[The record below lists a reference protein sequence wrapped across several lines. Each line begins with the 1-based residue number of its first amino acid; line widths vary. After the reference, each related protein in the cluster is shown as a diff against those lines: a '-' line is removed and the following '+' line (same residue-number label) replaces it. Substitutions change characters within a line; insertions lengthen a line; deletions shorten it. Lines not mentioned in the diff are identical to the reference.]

1 MKLNTNISIRTR
13 IYWSF
18 FLLVI
23 LFVINGII
31 TTVTLINN
39 QKLSD
44 HIYKVTDPS
53 LRAMD
58 DLNKMLIESK
68 MYCTNWVFLRSS
80 QSDKDALLKI
90 HNTDYLKLRLKLT
103 GFASQWINK
112 RSVDSLYKVLSGFEL
127 LQLEE
132 KKIMGSLRIFEDY
145 NDPLIKLEA
154 ERIIEDEV
162 LPRTMALIN
171 LLNYL
176 INDKQNIRADEEAN
190 LTFSS
195 GLLRILIIAMAVIT
209 ACIGLLLSVY
219 MTNIIIS
226 PINKIRHIVNEL
238 GKGIIQ
244 KTAHLANS
252 DEIGEMS
259 RSVNNLSDKLQK
271 TAQFAHEVGL
281 RNFTIPF
288 QPLSDA
294 DTLGKALL
302 TMRDNLKES
311 EAELLNT
318 TADLVQ
324 RNKELEQFAYMV
336 SHNLRAP
343 VANILGFTYVLNSIG
358 KNNNMQL
365 QPVLEALCA
374 SAKKLD
380 DIIIDLNQI
389 LQARRQS
396 SLDQTL

>member
-1 MKLNTNISIRTR
+1 MKMNTNISIKTR

-18 FLLVI
+18 FLLVS
-23 LFVINGII
+23 LFVVSGVLTII
-31 TTVTLINN
+31 TLVRN

-44 HIYKVTDPS
+44 HIYRVMDPS

-58 DLNKMLIESK
+58 DLNKMFIESK

-80 QSDKDALLKI
+80 QSDKDALIKL
-90 HNTDYLKLRLKLT
+90 HNTDYFQLRSKLN
-103 GFASQWINK
+103 GFSSKWRTR
-112 RSVDSLYKVLSGFEL
+112 RSVDSLYKILSRFEQ

-132 KKIMGSLRIFEDY
+132 KKIMGSLKKFEDY

-162 LPRTMALIN
+162 LPRTMSLIN
-171 LLNYL
+171 SLNY
-176 INDKQNIRADEEAN
+176 IIDAKQKVRADEEAN
-190 LTFSS
+190 LRYSS
-195 GLLRILIIAMAVIT
+195 GELRILIIAMVILT
-209 ACIGLLLSVY
+209 ACIGFFLSVY

-226 PINKIRHIVNEL
+226 PINKIRHIINEL

-244 KTAHLANS
+244 KTDHRANG
-252 DEIGEMS
+252 DEIGEMI
-259 RSVNNLSDKLQK
+259 RSVNHLSEKLHK

-281 RNFTIPF
+281 RNFNIPF
-288 QPLSDA
+288 QPLSEA

-302 TMRDNLKES
+302 AMCNNLKRSDE
-311 EAELLNT
+311 ELQNT

-324 RNKELEQFAYMV
+324 RNQELEQFAYMV

-343 VANILGFTYVLNSIG
+343 VANILGFSYVLNSVG
-358 KNNNMQL
+358 KNDK
-365 QPVLEALCA
+365 PVPQSIVEALSI

-380 DIIIDLNQI
+380 DIVIDLNQI
-389 LQARRQS
+389 LQVRREC
-396 SLDQTL
+396 T

>member
-1 MKLNTNISIRTR
+1 MKINANISLRTR

-18 FLLVI
+18 FLLVS
-23 LFVINGII
+23 LFVINGVITII
-31 TTVTLINN
+31 TLINN

-58 DLNKMLIESK
+58 DLDKMLIESK

-80 QSDKDALLKI
+80 QSDKDALLKL
-90 HNTDYLKLRLKLT
+90 HTTDYSTLRSKLNF
-103 GFASQWINK
+103 FASQWRNK
-112 RSVDSLYKVLSGFEL
+112 KSIDSLHKVLSGFEV
-127 LQLEE
+127 LQSEH
-132 KKIMGSLRIFEDY
+132 KKIMGLLKKFEDY

-162 LPRTMALIN
+162 LPRTMSLIIS
-171 LLNYL
+171 LKYI
-176 INDKQNIRADEEAN
+176 INDKQNIRSEEEAN
-190 LTFSS
+190 LRYSS
-195 GLLRILIIAMAVIT
+195 GELRMLVIAMAVIT

-244 KTAHLANS
+244 KAAHRANR
-252 DEIGEMS
+252 DEIGEMI
-259 RSVNNLSDKLQK
+259 RSVNNLSEKLNK

-281 RNFTIPF
+281 RNFYIPF

-294 DTLGKALL
+294 DTLGKALIS
-302 TMRDNLKES
+302 MRDNLKKS
-311 EAELLNT
+311 EEELLNT
-318 TADLVQ
+318 ATDLVQ

-343 VANILGFTYVLNSIG
+343 VANILGFSYVLTSVG
-358 KNNNMQL
+358 KNTTPEQ
-365 QPVLEALCA
+365 QHILEALSI

-380 DIIIDLNQI
+380 DIVIDLNQI
-389 LQARRQS
+389 LQARRQPNP
-396 SLDQTL
+396 

>member
-1 MKLNTNISIRTR
+1 MKSNTHISIKAR

-18 FLLVI
+18 FLLVSLFLVSGI
-23 LFVINGII
+23 LTI
-31 TTVTLINN
+31 VTLVSN

-44 HIYKVTDPS
+44 HINRVTDPS

-80 QSDKDALLKI
+80 QSDKDALLKL
-90 HNTDYLKLRLKLT
+90 HNTDYFKLKSKLNS
-103 GFASQWINK
+103 FSSHWRNK
-112 RSVDSLYKVLSGFEL
+112 NSIDSLYKILSGFEL

-132 KKIMGSLRIFEDY
+132 KKIMGSLKKFDDY
-145 NDPLIKLEA
+145 NDPIIKLEA
-154 ERIIEDEV
+154 ERVIEDEV
-162 LPRTMALIN
+162 LPRTMALIIS
-171 LLNYL
+171 LNYI
-176 INDKQNIRADEEAN
+176 INEKQKIRSDEEAN
-190 LTFSS
+190 LRYSS
-195 GLLRILIIAMAVIT
+195 GELRILIIAMVIIT
-209 ACIGLLLSVY
+209 ACIGFFLSVY
-219 MTNIIIS
+219 MANIIIS

-244 KTAHLANS
+244 KTDHRTNG
-252 DEIGEMS
+252 DEIGEMI
-259 RSVNNLSDKLQK
+259 RSVNNLSEKLQK

-281 RNFTIPF
+281 RNFHIPF

-294 DTLGKALL
+294 DTLGKALI
-302 TMRDNLKES
+302 TMRDNLKKS
-311 EAELLNT
+311 EEELLST

-324 RNKELEQFAYMV
+324 RNKELEQFAYIV

-343 VANILGFTYVLNSIG
+343 VANILGFSFVLNSVG
-358 KNNNMQL
+358 KNNNAEQ
-365 QPVLEALCA
+365 QQILEGLTL

-380 DIIIDLNQI
+380 DIVIDLNQI

-396 SLDQTL
+396 ALV

>member
-1 MKLNTNISIRTR
+1 MKMNTNISIKTR

-18 FLLVI
+18 FLLVS
-23 LFVINGII
+23 LFVVSGVLTII
-31 TTVTLINN
+31 TLVRN

-44 HIYKVTDPS
+44 HIYRVMDPS

-58 DLNKMLIESK
+58 DLNKMFIESK

-80 QSDKDALLKI
+80 QSDKDALIKL
-90 HNTDYLKLRLKLT
+90 HNTDYFQLRSKLN
-103 GFASQWINK
+103 GFSSKWRTR
-112 RSVDSLYKVLSGFEL
+112 RSVDSLYKILSRFEQ

-132 KKIMGSLRIFEDY
+132 KKIMGSLKKFEDY

-162 LPRTMALIN
+162 LPRTMSLIN
-171 LLNYL
+171 SLNY
-176 INDKQNIRADEEAN
+176 IIDAKQKVRADEEAN
-190 LTFSS
+190 LRYSS
-195 GLLRILIIAMAVIT
+195 GELRILIIAMVILT
-209 ACIGLLLSVY
+209 ACIGFFLSVY

-226 PINKIRHIVNEL
+226 PINKIRHIINEL

-244 KTAHLANS
+244 KTDHRANG
-252 DEIGEMS
+252 DEIGEMI
-259 RSVNNLSDKLQK
+259 RSVNHLSEKLQK

-281 RNFTIPF
+281 RNFNIPF
-288 QPLSDA
+288 QPLSEA

-302 TMRDNLKES
+302 AMCNNLKRSDE
-311 EAELLNT
+311 ELQNT

-324 RNKELEQFAYMV
+324 RNQELEQFAYMV

-343 VANILGFTYVLNSIG
+343 VANILGFSYVLNSVG
-358 KNNNMQL
+358 KNDK
-365 QPVLEALCA
+365 PVPQSIVEALSI

-380 DIIIDLNQI
+380 DIVIDLNQI
-389 LQARRQS
+389 LQVRREC
-396 SLDQTL
+396 T